1 MVEPEKN
8 RTELLRAV
16 KEGVVGFDISP
27 LAQERIRNGVFP
39 VIGEG
44 SHTAKIMFVGEAPG
58 KNEAATGRPFA
69 GAAGRGLNELL
80 ASVGIPREDVY
91 ITNVVKDR
99 PPQNRDPNP
108 EEIAL
113 YAPFL
118 DRQIDIIQPR
128 VIALLGRHSM
138 KYIMEK
144 FELEDQIGP
153 ISRLHGKVFEAR
165 ASYGDIQII
174 PFFHPAAAL
183 YNPPL
188 KKDMIDDFQALR
200 KFA

>member
-69 GAAGRGLNELL
+69 GAAGRVLNELL

>member
-1 MVEPEKN
+1 MTESGKN
-8 RTELLRAV
+8 RTELLRAI
-16 KEGVVGFDISP
+16 KDEVVGFAISP
-27 LAQERIRNGVFP
+27 LAKERVRNGALP

-69 GAAGRGLNELL
+69 GAAGRVLNELL
-80 ASVGIPREDVY
+80 ASAGIPRDAVY

-99 PPQNRDPNP
+99 PPQNRDPSP

-118 DRQIDIIQPR
+118 DRQIEIIQPC

-144 FELEDQIGP
+144 FELEDRIGP
-153 ISRLHGKVFEAR
+153 ISRLHGKVFEAK

-188 KKDMIDDFQALR
+188 KEEMIADFQALQ